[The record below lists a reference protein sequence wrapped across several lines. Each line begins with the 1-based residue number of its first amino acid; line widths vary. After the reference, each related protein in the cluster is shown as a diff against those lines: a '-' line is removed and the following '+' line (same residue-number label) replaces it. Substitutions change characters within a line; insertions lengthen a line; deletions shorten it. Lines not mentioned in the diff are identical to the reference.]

1 MLCNYETKYSNQCMN
16 MLRLSPGNFYWCVM
30 VCTKIKLGLVVVM
43 IGSMYKQ
50 TTGRHHKEME
60 VASNRGQMWTQY
72 A

>member
-1 MLCNYETKYSNQCMN
+1 M
-16 MLRLSPGNFYWCVM
+16 V

-60 VASNRGQMWTQY
+60 VAFKLRPNVDSVSLKPPDNFLRDAIDEFLKLFY
-72 A
+72 F